1 MTTEPGG
8 EAAVVE
14 TTKAAPEA
22 AVLSQEP
29 KERDW
34 EAEAKEYGWVPQEQF
49 KGDAE
54 KWRPAE
60 EFVRRGEEILPIV
73 RKQNEKL
80 TEKVKD
86 LEATNERMSRM
97 FEKTIERERAK
108 ANAEIATLKA
118 AKKEA
123 IKAGDAEEV
132 ERIEGAIENISETV
146 KDDEPGKKGHSP
158 VAGSAEHVALI
169 RDFNKANAWM
179 IEEPEMGEYAEKF
192 SERNAAANEDI
203 SFEDNMKATVAAVRK
218 KFPGYFKDS
227 TTSTTAANGHAAV
240 DSGGSFYGGP
250 VRDDTYGLNKI
261 ELEQAD
267 KDIAAKLYKNR
278 KEWARVY
285 RGQ

>member
-8 EAAVVE
+8 EAAELE

-34 EAEAKEYGWVPQEQF
+34 EAEAEVYGWVPKDQF
-49 KGDAE
+49 KGDPE

-80 TEKVKD
+80 QAKLSEQDETIK
-86 LEATNERMSRM
+86 NMSRM
-97 FEKTIERERAK
+97 FEKTLERERQK
-108 ANAEIATLKA
+108 AEQTIAALKA
-118 AKKEA
+118 EKKEA
-123 IKAGDAEEV
+123 IKEGNAERVEQIEAQIDTLKEETKPDAAPSAKT
-132 ERIEGAIENISETV
+132 I
-146 KDDEPGKKGHSP
+146 DE
-158 VAGSAEHVALI
+158 LT
-169 RDFNKANAWM
+169 RDFAKVNPWYV
-179 IEEPEMGEYAEKF
+179 EEPDMAEYAYKV
-192 SERNAAANEDI
+192 SASNAALNEGI
-203 SFEDNMKATVAAVRK
+203 SFEDNMKFVLSAVRK
-218 KFPGYFKDS
+218 KYPDYFKES
-227 TTSTTAANGHAAV
+227 TQTAANGHAAV
-240 DSGGSFYGGP
+240 DSGGSFNGGP
-250 VRDDTYGLNKI
+250 VRDDTQGLNKM

-267 KDIAAKLYKNR
+267 KDIKAGLYKNR